1 MFIPISISLYPNGNY
16 NYPILQNGISITSN
30 ISSYAHSITSNG
42 GCESATI
49 KMEMPIDIA
58 SQYLN
63 YILYHVRVF
72 DEYSQQIWIGYINSI
87 QLDYGS
93 SITTIGVNNYAS
105 RFVLFVNGN
114 VSGTLFSDNSAKLYG
129 DKIEFIRVDA
139 GVLNATQVTQ
149 NMTRALLLKGSPN
162 IENKTTSET
171 KSRQTCSVTINCAGY
186 YSLADW
192 KTVGATALAGTGN
205 DTTLSISSFINNNIF
220 NVPSISPS
228 TYILTRNTT
237 GGSGIIDA
245 TTNRWDAYT
254 PYSQVISDLI
264 DCGTINGNILSYGVY
279 PDGLFDLSISRIN
292 TQNIDYYK
300 SVASSKIYDVN
311 GAEIPPTQV
320 LPDKNLSITE
330 LRPAYTTF
338 AQQIIGLQYINRVSL
353 QISRNGYS
361 LTLEP
366 ATLNDASYELARL
379 VKKAK
384 WRRNNR

>member
-1 MFIPISISLYPNGNY
+1 MFIPLSITLYPNGDY
-16 NYPILQNGISITSN
+16 NYPLLENGFSITGS
-30 ISSYAHSITSNG
+30 IASYSHSVTANG
-42 GCESATI
+42 GCESASI
-49 KMEMPIDIA
+49 KLEVPIDIA
-58 SQYLN
+58 AQYLN

-72 DEYSQQIWIGYINSI
+72 DEYSQQIWLGYINNI
-87 QLDYGS
+87 TLDYGS
-93 SITTIGVNNYAS
+93 STTTIGVNNYAS

-114 VSGTLFSDNSAKLYG
+114 VSGTLYDDNTARLYG
-129 DKIEFIRVDA
+129 DKIDFIRVDA
-139 GVLNATQVTQ
+139 KILNATQVTQ

-171 KSRQTCSVTINCAGY
+171 KSRQTCSITINCAGY
-186 YSLADW
+186 YTFADW
-192 KTVGATALAGTGN
+192 TTVGATELAGN
-205 DTTLSISSFINNNIF
+205 NLDTANAIVQYVEQ
-220 NVPSISPS
+220 NVFRVSVSGTPT
-228 TYILTRNTT
+228 TYILARTFGTT
-237 GGSGIIDA
+237 GVINNSA
-245 TTNRWDAYT
+245 NRWDEYT
-254 PYSQVISDLI
+254 PWSQVIGDLI
-264 DCGTINGNILSYGVY
+264 DCGTTSGQVLSYGVY
-279 PDGLFDLSISRIN
+279 PDGVFDLSISRIN

-300 SVASSKIYDVN
+300 SVATSKIYDVN

-320 LPDKNLSITE
+320 LPDKNISITE

-353 QISRNGYS
+353 QIARNGYS